1 MAEPT
6 LSTMDLQALPKISL
20 HDHLDG
26 GLRPATILD
35 IADAEGVSLPI
46 DDVAGAPIDDA
57 GRLGEWFAEKSDSD
71 SGSLVEY
78 LKTFDVT
85 TAVMQ
90 SEAGLHRIAKEF
102 VQDLV
107 SDGVI
112 VGEIRWAPEQHVQ
125 GGLSLDAT
133 VEAVQAGIEEAVSV
147 ARAAGKTIYVGQL
160 VTAMRHLDRSV
171 EIAQL
176 ALRHRDKGVVGFDIA
191 GPEAGFPPSRFRE
204 AFNLLAREMFPVTIH
219 AGEAD
224 GVESITS
231 ALIDGRALR
240 LGHGVRIAEDIGN
253 LAAEDSTS
261 AELGLVARWVLERGI
276 PLETSP
282 SSNIQTGAIDA
293 WGKSMEDHPFDAL
306 YRLGFAVTVN
316 TDNRLMSATTLTRE
330 LELLVDAFGYGIE
343 DLLAFQ
349 LNAAQGAFLRWD
361 QTEDVIDQLL
371 EAFFP
376 GVSGDDNFGEAVTF
390 TRVRH

>member
-6 LSTMDLQALPKISL
+6 PTALDIQALPKISL

-26 GLRPATILD
+26 GLRPATILE

-46 DDVAGAPIDDA
+46 DDATEAPIDVA
-57 GRLGEWFAEKSDSD
+57 GRLGEWFAEKSD

-102 VQDLV
+102 VEDLV

-125 GGLSLDAT
+125 GGVSLDAA
-133 VEAVQAGIEEAVSV
+133 VEAVQSGIDEAVSA
-147 ARAAGKTIYVGQL
+147 ARASGKIIYVGQL

-204 AFNLLAREMFPVTIH
+204 AFDLLSREMFPVTIH

-282 SSNIQTGAIDA
+282 SSNIQTGAIEA

-306 YRLGFAVTVN
+306 YRLGYAVTVN
-316 TDNRLMSATTLTRE
+316 TDNRLMSATTLTKE

-371 EAFFP
+371 EAYTP
-376 GVSGDDNFGEAVTF
+376 S
-390 TRVRH
+390 

>member
-1 MAEPT
+1 MEP
-6 LSTMDLQALPKISL
+6 SPAGRVNIRSEKRSIDISKLPKVSL

-26 GLRPATILD
+26 GLRATTILE
-35 IADAEGVSLPI
+35 IADSEGVSLPAHDTKGGFI
-46 DDVAGAPIDDA
+46 LDA
-57 GRLGEWFAEKSDSD
+57 EHLLQWVAEKSDS
-71 SGSLVEY
+71 GSLAEY
-78 LKTFDVT
+78 LKAFDVT

-102 VQDLV
+102 VEDLV

-125 GGLSLDAT
+125 GGLSLDAA
-133 VEAVQAGIEEAVSV
+133 VEAVQSGIDEAVS
-147 ARAAGKTIYVGQL
+147 AIRAAGKTIYVGQL
-160 VTAMRHLDRSV
+160 VTAMRHLDRGF

-204 AFNLLAREMFPVTIH
+204 AFDLLAREMFPVTIH

-224 GVESITS
+224 GVKSIAS
-231 ALIDGRALR
+231 ALFDGRALR

-253 LAAEDSTS
+253 LSAEDSMF

-306 YRLGFAVTVN
+306 YRLGYVVTVN
-316 TDNRLMSATTLTRE
+316 TDNRLMSATTLTKE

-349 LNAAQGAFLRWD
+349 LNAAQAAFLCCD
-361 QTEDVIDQLL
+361 QTEEVIDQLL
-371 EAFFP
+371 EAYLP
-376 GVSGDDNFGEAVTF
+376 G
-390 TRVRH
+390 

>member
-1 MAEPT
+1 MEGPII
-6 LSTMDLQALPKISL
+6 DLGRLPKISL

-26 GLRPATILD
+26 GLRPTTIFE
-35 IADAEGVSLPI
+35 IADAEGVALPLHEST
-46 DDVAGAPIDDA
+46 GAEIKDEDQL
-57 GRLGEWFAEKSDSD
+57 GRWFAEISN

-78 LKTFDVT
+78 LKTFQVT

-90 SEAGLHRIAKEF
+90 SEAGLYRVAKEF
-102 VQDLV
+102 VEDLV
-107 SDGVI
+107 TDGVI

-125 GGLSLDAT
+125 GGLSLDAA
-133 VEAVQAGIEEAVSV
+133 VEVVQSGIDEAVTATRS
-147 ARAAGKTIYVGQL
+147 AGKTIYVGQL
-160 VTAMRHLDRSV
+160 LTAMRHLDRSV

-204 AFNLLAREMFPVTIH
+204 AFDLLAREMFPVTIH

-224 GVESITS
+224 GVESIIS

-253 LAAEDSTS
+253 LAGEDSTS
-261 AELGLVARWVLERGI
+261 ADLGLVASWVLERGI

-306 YRLGFAVTVN
+306 YRLGYAVTVN
-316 TDNRLMSATTLTRE
+316 TDNRLMSATTLTKE
-330 LELLVDAFGYGIE
+330 LELLVHAFGYGIE

-349 LNAAQGAFLRWD
+349 LNAAEGAFLRWGP
-361 QTEDVIDQLL
+361 EREAIDELL
-371 EAFFP
+371 EK
-376 GVSGDDNFGEAVTF
+376 SY
-390 TRVRH
+390 RS

>member
-1 MAEPT
+1 MTEPT
-6 LSTMDLQALPKISL
+6 PAAPNMQALPKISL

-26 GLRPATILD
+26 GLRPATILE
-35 IADAEGVSLPI
+35 IAEADRVSLPI
-46 DDVAGAPIDDA
+46 DDATGAPIDDA
-57 GRLGEWFAEKSDSD
+57 GRLGEWFAEKSD

-102 VQDLV
+102 VEDLV

-125 GGLSLDAT
+125 GGLSLDAA
-133 VEAVQAGIEEAVSV
+133 VEAVQSGIDEAVSA
-147 ARAAGKTIYVGQL
+147 ARAAGKTIYLGQL

-204 AFNLLAREMFPVTIH
+204 AFDLLSREMFPVTIH

-240 LGHGVRIAEDIGN
+240 LGHGVRIAEDVGN
-253 LAAEDSTS
+253 LAAEDST
-261 AELGLVARWVLERGI
+261 AGDLGLVARWVLERGI
-276 PLETSP
+276 PLEMSP
-282 SSNIQTGAIDA
+282 SSNIQTGAIEA

-306 YRLGFAVTVN
+306 YRLGYAVTVN
-316 TDNRLMSATTLTRE
+316 TDNRLMSATTLTKE

-371 EAFFP
+371 EAYTP
-376 GVSGDDNFGEAVTF
+376 S
-390 TRVRH
+390 